1 MAPKSEKITFAG
13 ADGDQLAA
21 RLDLPEGKPQ
31 AYALWAH
38 CFSCTK
44 DIYAASRVAG
54 GLTAHGIAV
63 LRFDFTGLGAS
74 EGDFANT
81 NFSSNVGDLVAA
93 ADHLRDNFE
102 APKMLIG
109 HSLGGAAV
117 LAGAG
122 RVPEADAVC
131 TIGAPADPADVAHLF
146 QDSRA
151 EIEDKGEAEVL
162 LAGRPF
168 RIKKQFLED
177 IESQKLER
185 DIAAMKKALLVFHS
199 PIDAIVGIDN
209 AAHIFQAAKH
219 PKSFVSLENADHLLS
234 RKEDAAY
241 GADVIAAWAARYI
254 CSGRAAERAALAV
267 TAQPGTVVV
276 TETGQGKFANAVSV
290 GGRHSLLADEPADYG
305 GTDTGPTPYDLVL
318 AGLGACKTMTMRM
331 YAERKGFPLDRTRVT
346 LKHDKIHA
354 EDCAACETEVG
365 RIDRIETVIEVIG
378 DMDAETRQ
386 KIADIAEKCPVH
398 RTLQSEVVI
407 ESLHKK

>member
-1 MAPKSEKITFAG
+1 MAPKSQKITFAG
-13 ADGDQLAA
+13 ADGDPLAA
-21 RLDLPEGKPQ
+21 RLDLPDGKPQ

-44 DIYAASRVAG
+44 DIFAASRVAE

-122 RVPEADAVC
+122 RVPEAEAVC
-131 TIGAPADPADVAHLF
+131 TIGAPADPAHVAHLF
-146 QDSRA
+146 QESRA
-151 EIEDKGEAEVL
+151 EIEEKGEAEVL
-162 LAGRPF
+162 LVGRPF

-177 IESQKLER
+177 IESQKLEQ
-185 DIAAMKKALLVFHS
+185 DIASMKKALLVFHS
-199 PIDAIVGIDN
+199 PVDAIVGVDN
-209 AAHIFQAAKH
+209 AANIFQAAKH
-219 PKSFVSLENADHLLS
+219 PKSFVSLDDADHLLS

-241 GADVIAAWAARYI
+241 VADVIAAWAARYI
-254 CSGRAAERAALAV
+254 CSGEAAETAAAV

-276 TETGQGKFANAVSV
+276 AETGQGKFANSVSV

-331 YAERKGFPLDRTRVT
+331 YAERKGFPLDRARVT

-354 EDCAACETEVG
+354 EDCAECETKDG
-365 RIDRIETVIEVIG
+365 RIDRIEVEIEVIG
-378 DMDAETRQ
+378 DMDADTRQ

-407 ESLHKK
+407 ESRHKK

>member
-1 MAPKSEKITFAG
+1 MAQKSEKVTFAG
-13 ADGDQLAA
+13 IDGNQLAA
-21 RLDLPEGKPQ
+21 RLDLPEGKPL

-44 DIYAASRVAG
+44 DIFAASRVAG
-54 GLTAHGIAV
+54 GLTENGIAV
-63 LRFDFTGLGAS
+63 LRFDFTGLGSSA
-74 EGDFANT
+74 GDFANT

-122 RVPEADAVC
+122 RIPEAEAVC
-131 TIGAPADPADVAHLF
+131 TIGAPADPAHVARLF
-146 QDSRA
+146 QNSRT
-151 EIEDKGEAEVL
+151 EIEEKGEAEVL
-162 LAGRPF
+162 LVGRPF

-185 DIAAMKKALLVFHS
+185 DIATMNKALLIFHS

-209 AAHIFQAAKH
+209 AASIFQAAKH
-219 PKSFVSLENADHLLS
+219 PKSFVSLDDADHLLS
-234 RKEDAAY
+234 RKKDAAY
-241 GADVIAAWAARYI
+241 VADVIAAWAARYI
-254 CSGRAAERAALAV
+254 CSGGAAETAASAV
-267 TAQPGTVVV
+267 IAQPGTVVV
-276 TETGQGKFANAVSV
+276 SETGQGKFANAVSV

-331 YAERKGFPLDRTRVT
+331 YAERKGFPLDRARVT
-346 LKHDKIHA
+346 LRHAKIHA
-354 EDCAACETEVG
+354 MDCAECETEDG
-365 RIDRIETVIEVIG
+365 RIDRIETEIEVIG

-407 ESLHKK
+407 ESRYKE